1 MQDSPVPVTIV
12 GGFLG
17 SGKTSLLNH
26 IINKVSSK
34 RIAFLINDFGEINID
49 AKLIVSVEGETISLA
64 NGCIC
69 CTIRDDL
76 LVEVEKLLGSEEP
89 PEHII
94 IETSGVSRPVSV
106 AETFFNPS
114 VQGFAEVQSIIVVL
128 DADLALDEA
137 SEYRD
142 LAMDHIRIAD
152 LVVINKT
159 DLVNPKR
166 LATLKRKVEAIAA
179 RSRIWETSYGEVP
192 LDLVFDDPV
201 SRAFADMQ
209 SESTVQARR
218 AEHVDEHHD
227 EHHDSTFATW
237 TYRSD
242 ATWSFG
248 ALHRAVDKLPRDIYR
263 AKGIVQLDLETND
276 YGIFNLTGK
285 RSWLKLKEPESTEAD
300 PVTTELVFIG
310 KPNGITDE
318 GIGAIFEQALA
329 EANAP
334 GDNGYIVKDLRT
346 FHVIFA

>member
-17 SGKTSLLNH
+17 SGKTTLLNH
-26 IINKVSSK
+26 IINKVPSK
-34 RIAFLINDFGEINID
+34 RIAFLVNDFGAINID
-49 AKLIVSVEGETISLA
+49 AKLIVSVEGETVSLA
-64 NGCIC
+64 NGCVC

-76 LVEVEKLLGSEEP
+76 LVEVEKLLAREEV
-89 PEHII
+89 PEHIV
-94 IETSGVSRPVSV
+94 IETSGVSKPVAV

-114 VQGFAEVQSIIVVL
+114 VQSFAEVQSIIVVL
-128 DADLALDEA
+128 DAELALDEA
-137 SEYRD
+137 AEYHD

-192 LDLVFDDPV
+192 LDLLFDDPV
-201 SRAFADMQ
+201 SLAFADLQ
-209 SESTVQARR
+209 NEPVAQTY
-218 AEHVDEHHD
+218 HNEHHD
-227 EHHDSTFATW
+227 EHHDNTFATW

-242 ATWSFG
+242 AAWSFG
-248 ALHRAVDKLPRDIYR
+248 ALHRAVDKLPTDIYR
-263 AKGIVQLDLETND
+263 AKGIVRLDLETDD

-285 RSWLKLKEPESTEAD
+285 RSWLKLTEPESAEAD
-300 PVTTELVFIG
+300 PVATELVFIG
-310 KPNGITDE
+310 KPNGITDDS
-318 GIGAIFEQALA
+318 IGALFEQALV

-334 GDNGYIVKDLRT
+334 DTEGYIVKDLRA
-346 FHVIFA
+346 FHVVFA

>member
-17 SGKTSLLNH
+17 SGKTTLLNH
-26 IINKVSSK
+26 IINQVPNK
-34 RIAFLINDFGEINID
+34 RIAFLVNDFGTINID
-49 AKLIVSVEGETISLA
+49 AKLIVSVEGETVSLA

-76 LVEVEKLLGSEEP
+76 LVEVEKLLAREEV
-89 PEHII
+89 PEHIV
-94 IETSGVSRPVSV
+94 IETSGVSKPVGV
-106 AETFFNPS
+106 AETFFNPA

-128 DADLALDEA
+128 DADLALDKNLGDEA
-137 SEYRD
+137 AEYHD

-201 SRAFADMQ
+201 SSAFAELQNESVMQ
-209 SESTVQARR
+209 T
-218 AEHVDEHHD
+218 HHSD
-227 EHHDSTFATW
+227 QDHDSKFATW

-242 ATWSFG
+242 AAWSFG
-248 ALHRAVDKLPRDIYR
+248 ALQRAVDKLPRNIYR

-285 RSWLKLKEPESTEAD
+285 RSWLKLTEPELAEAD
-300 PVTTELVFIG
+300 PVATELVFIG
-310 KPNGITDE
+310 KPDGITDDT
-318 GIGAIFEQALA
+318 IGALFEQALA

-334 GDNGYIVKDLRT
+334 DNEGYVVKDLRA
-346 FHVIFA
+346 FHVVFA

>member
-1 MQDSPVPVTIV
+1 MQDTPVPVTIV

-49 AKLIVSVEGETISLA
+49 AKLIVSVEGETVSLA
-64 NGCIC
+64 NGCVC

-76 LVEVEKLLGSEEP
+76 LVEVEKLLGSGEP
-89 PEHII
+89 PEHIV

-137 SEYRD
+137 AEYRD

-166 LATLKRKVEAIAA
+166 LATLKQKVEAIAA

-209 SESTVQARR
+209 SESSVQTD
-218 AEHVDEHHD
+218 HY

-285 RSWLKLKEPESTEAD
+285 RSWLKLKEPESTETD